1 MAFLTCSEIILR
13 FLRKPIP
20 GSYDIVGFLLAITIA
35 FAMAR
40 TTLQRK
46 HVAVQLLTM
55 ILSRRIQK
63 IIFVLTQSVCF
74 FFFFGLSIEC
84 AKYGDFF
91 RKAGVVSPTL
101 ELPFFPIVYGMAL
114 SFAVV
119 SLVLAVDILLVVV
132 KDEDAWH
139 TWKEE

>member
-1 MAFLTCSEIILR
+1 MNGLLRLSRWLSVRFNLVAEICLVGMAFLTCSEIILR

-63 IIFVLTQSVCF
+63 IIFVL
-74 FFFFGLSIEC
+74 
-84 AKYGDFF
+84 
-91 RKAGVVSPTL
+91 
-101 ELPFFPIVYGMAL
+101 
-114 SFAVV
+114 
-119 SLVLAVDILLVVV
+119 
-132 KDEDAWH
+132 
-139 TWKEE
+139 